1 MASLT
6 SIAVSLPPGGC
17 RLARRSGQPLAAGVV
32 RMVAAGVL
40 VVPVVCRRCDV
51 AVGVVSVVS
60 VVVCDAVVVAS
71 PSARPSLGPRLRSND
86 RLAQR
91 SPGRSG

>member
-32 RMVAAGVL
+32 RVVAAGVL

-71 PSARPSLGPRLRSND
+71 PSARPSLGSND